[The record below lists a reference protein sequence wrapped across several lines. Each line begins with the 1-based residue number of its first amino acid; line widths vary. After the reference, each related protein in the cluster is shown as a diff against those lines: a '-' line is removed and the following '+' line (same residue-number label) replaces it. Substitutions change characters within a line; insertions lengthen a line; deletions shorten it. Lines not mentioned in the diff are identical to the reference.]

1 MAYATVADVQ
11 AKILTSVLTI
21 EPATEPS
28 DATVTAWLE
37 STSAWIDAALAWKYV
52 VPVTDPED
60 IALLRPICATLV
72 AAQVFET
79 LETSPR
85 TLPINQ
91 ELNRTSLQ
99 LYEAAIF
106 QFSFQPGQTKNFLSG
121 VGARSIPKDTNRI
134 GRSFLVLRNTPLANT
149 GEAAQRTPGST
160 FCDPERC
167 GSWGRLF
174 GGSTEL

>member
-1 MAYATVADVQ
+1 MAYADLLDVQ
-11 AKILTSVLTI
+11 AKILTSVLAISPTS
-21 EPATEPS
+21 EPS
-28 DATVTAWLE
+28 ETAVAALLE
-37 STSAWIDAALAWKYV
+37 STSGWMDAALAWKYV

-106 QFSFQPGQTKNFLSG
+106 QYSFQPGQTKNFLSG

-134 GRSFLVLRNTPLANT
+134 GRSFLVLRNTRLAAT
-149 GEAAQRTPGST
+149 GEAAQRTPVST
-160 FCDPERC
+160 FCDPEQC

-174 GGSTEL
+174 GVGTEF

>member
-1 MAYATVADVQ
+1 MAYASVGDVQ
-11 AKILTSVLTI
+11 AKVLTSVLTI
-21 EPATEPS
+21 GPVTEPS
-28 DATVTAWLE
+28 DATVTDWLE
-37 STSAWIDAALAWKYV
+37 STSAWMDAALAWKYV

-60 IALLRPICATLV
+60 VGLLRPICATLV

-85 TLPINQ
+85 TLPINP

-106 QFSFQPGQTKNFLSG
+106 QFSFQPGQTKNFLAG

-134 GRSFLVLRNTPLANT
+134 GRSFLVLRNTALADG
-149 GEAAQRTPGST
+149 GEAAQRTPVST
-160 FCDPERC
+160 FWDAEQC

-174 GGSTEL
+174 GAETEF